1 MNPNDFADLL
11 NDLPDEMIV
20 SANTATYKR
29 RPIRIY
35 IPAAAACAAVL
46 LAAVLYP
53 KLHMQSPERLDST
66 PEAVMT
72 ETTSQTELTET
83 ALTVTQT
90 VTTATAASRT
100 EQTETAQSTV
110 TAAGSTTAQRTTAY
124 TTARTV
130 TTRQTTATV
139 TAVSAAVTSHS
150 ETVTAAALTTVSEA
164 QKTALFTTESITG
177 TIEFTDF
184 SEGPVEPVTVIWETT
199 AFYSGEFFHNEQEN
213 SGTVSETTA
222 DPAEGIE
229 SEETTTT
236 TETTAT
242 VTITETEGLS

>member
-11 NDLPDEMIV
+11 NDLSDEIIV
-20 SANTATYKR
+20 SANTASYKR

-35 IPAAAACAAVL
+35 ISAPAACAAVL

-72 ETTSQTELTET
+72 EITSQTELTEP
-83 ALTVTQT
+83 APIVTQT

-110 TAAGSTTAQRTTAY
+110 TAAGSTTAQHTTAY
-124 TTARTV
+124 TTAHTV

-139 TAVSAAVTSHS
+139 TAASSAVTSHS
-150 ETVTAAALTTVSEA
+150 ETVTSAAVTTVSEA
-164 QKTALFTTESITG
+164 QKTALFTTEAT
-177 TIEFTDF
+177 TAAAEFTDF
-184 SEGPVEPVTVIWETT
+184 PEGPVETEAVVWDTT
-199 AFYSGEFFHNEQEN
+199 APDSGEFFHNEEEN
-213 SGTVSETTA
+213 SGIVSETTA

-236 TETTAT
+236 TETTTT
-242 VTITETEGLS
+242 VTATETEGLS

>member
-72 ETTSQTELTET
+72 EITSQTELTEP

-110 TAAGSTTAQRTTAY
+110 TAAGSTTALHTTAF

-139 TAVSAAVTSHS
+139 TAASASVTSHS
-150 ETVTAAALTTVSEA
+150 ETVTAAAVTAVSEA
-164 QKTALFTTESITG
+164 QKTALSTTEATTG
-177 TIEFTDF
+177 TIELTDF
-184 SEGPVEPVTVIWETT
+184 PEGPVEPVTVVWETAAT
-199 AFYSGEFFHNEQEN
+199 DSGEFFHNEEEN
-213 SGTVSETTA
+213 CGIGAETTT
-222 DPAEGIE
+222 DTAESIE

-236 TETTAT
+236 TETTTT
-242 VTITETEGLS
+242 VTATETEGSL